1 MEDAS
6 DISWGCNID
15 SVENASSLQRWL
27 TNSGLPPQKMVV
39 DRVDIRERERWE
51 SRIEISTNKHFLKLN
66 SKECAQLTSQCAH
79 LQDRTMAL
87 AKELASLKLVSD
99 IRLEEVD
106 VLKLAFFENNA
117 KDKRYNR
124 HTGFVSCEIVVS
136 AYIGLWFRPILVC
149 GFLKSLFY
157 SYGLSPC
164 LFRFFGNLRSI
175 VVCVELVFWF

>member
-1 MEDAS
+1 MEDAP

-15 SVENASSLQRWL
+15 S
-27 TNSGLPPQKMVV
+27 
-39 DRVDIRERERWE
+39 
-51 SRIEISTNKHFLKLN
+51 KLLIVIVFCYRN
-66 SKECAQLTSQCAH
+66 VLNLTSQCAH

-99 IRLEEVD
+99 ISLEEVD
-106 VLKLAFFENNA
+106 LAFFENNA

-124 HTGFVSCEIVVS
+124 HTG
-136 AYIGLWFRPILVC
+136 
-149 GFLKSLFY
+149 
-157 SYGLSPC
+157 PC

>member
-1 MEDAS
+1 MEDAP

-15 SVENASSLQRWL
+15 SSTS
-27 TNSGLPPQKMVV
+27 
-39 DRVDIRERERWE
+39 ERGR
-51 SRIEISTNKHFLKLN
+51 NVLN
-66 SKECAQLTSQCAH
+66 LTSQCAH

-99 IRLEEVD
+99 ISLEEVD
-106 VLKLAFFENNA
+106 LAFFENNA

-124 HTGFVSCEIVVS
+124 HTG
-136 AYIGLWFRPILVC
+136 
-149 GFLKSLFY
+149 
-157 SYGLSPC
+157 PC

>member
-1 MEDAS
+1 MEDS
-6 DISWGCNID
+6 PDISWGCNID
-15 SVENASSLQRWL
+15 S
-27 TNSGLPPQKMVV
+27 
-39 DRVDIRERERWE
+39 
-51 SRIEISTNKHFLKLN
+51 
-66 SKECAQLTSQCAH
+66 ECAQLTSQCAH

-99 IRLEEVD
+99 ISLEEVD

-124 HTGFVSCEIVVS
+124 HT
-136 AYIGLWFRPILVC
+136 
-149 GFLKSLFY
+149 
-157 SYGLSPC
+157 SPC

>member
-1 MEDAS
+1 MEDS
-6 DISWGCNID
+6 PDISWGCNID
-15 SVENASSLQRWL
+15 SVENATSLQRWL
-27 TNSGLPPQKMVV
+27 TNSGFPPKKMAV
-39 DRVDIRERERWE
+39 DSVDIRERE
-51 SRIEISTNKHFLKLN
+51 LN

-99 IRLEEVD
+99 ISLEEVD

-124 HTGFVSCEIVVS
+124 HT
-136 AYIGLWFRPILVC
+136 
-149 GFLKSLFY
+149 
-157 SYGLSPC
+157 SPC

>member
-1 MEDAS
+1 MEDS
-6 DISWGCNID
+6 PDISWGCNID
-15 SVENASSLQRWL
+15 SVENATSLQRWL
-27 TNSGLPPQKMVV
+27 TNSGFPPKKMAV
-39 DRVDIRERERWE
+39 DSVDIRERE
-51 SRIEISTNKHFLKLN
+51 
-66 SKECAQLTSQCAH
+66 ECAQLTSQCAH

-87 AKELASLKLVSD
+87 AKELASLNLVSD
-99 IRLEEVD
+99 ISLEEVD

-124 HTGFVSCEIVVS
+124 HTRFVSCDIVVS

-149 GFLKSLFY
+149 GFLKSLFC